1 MQRINKS
8 LKIKKHRNHRKV
20 FFKINQKID
29 LKGKKSNALKPLF
42 ELRNGQ
48 I

>member
-8 LKIKKHRNHRKV
+8 LKI
-20 FFKINQKID
+20 INQKID
-29 LKGKKSNALKPLF
+29 LKGKKSNALKLLF

-48 I
+48 IE

>member
-1 MQRINKS
+1 MQRVNKS
-8 LKIKKHRNHRKV
+8 LKI
-20 FFKINQKID
+20 INQKID

-48 I
+48 IEWPQNIKMVS